1 LPSDNDILAH
11 CPFVSHDLI
20 EAWRLG
26 FDAGVSNDGRRN
38 AYDVGAGISIGDWPR
53 LVAWEIGRNAV
64 IGQVEGGEEDLSGY
78 QILLRRMRDAK
89 LLRRG
94 KFCNVDLAGVP
105 LSRPWPDEVSCWL
118 EVLDSISAEKR

>member
-1 LPSDNDILAH
+1 LPSDHVDILAH
-11 CPFVSHDLI
+11 CPFVSPSLV
-20 EAWRLG
+20 EAWRMG
-26 FDAGVSNDGRRN
+26 HEAGLADDGRRN
-38 AYDVGAGISIGDWPR
+38 AFDVGAGISIGDWPK
-53 LVAWEIGRNAV
+53 LVAWELGRDCPRGMQPPSWQN
-64 IGQVEGGEEDLSGY
+64 GY
-78 QILLRRMRDAK
+78 EILLSRMRDAK